1 MIRQPPTSTLSPY
14 TTLFRSNATVTSV
27 ALNDAHIT
35 DADATLTRTVTIT
48 FSEAMNTTIAPTVT
62 DNATSTLTSPTR
74 SEEHT
79 STLHSIKHTV
89 CRPILT
95 LTNVRFHVSGAQYVS
110 GNSQVV
116 ATNVSSFFLMIR
128 RPPRSTL
135 FPYTTLFRSDADA
148 TLTRTVT
155 ITFSEAMNTTIAPT
169 VTDNATSTLT
179 SPT

>member
-62 DNATSTLTSPTR
+62 DNATSTLTSPTNGHWVDATHYAIDYTVADANVTR

-79 STLHSIKHTV
+79 TELQSLRHVV
-89 CRPILT
+89 CR
-95 LTNVRFHVSGAQYVS
+95 
-110 GNSQVV
+110 
-116 ATNVSSFFLMIR
+116 
-128 RPPRSTL
+128 
-135 FPYTTLFRSDADA
+135 
-148 TLTRTVT
+148 
-155 ITFSEAMNTTIAPT
+155 
-169 VTDNATSTLT
+169 
-179 SPT
+179 